1 MQLGQFKSPRRKLWR
16 IADTGLLVRKV
27 RSGEAPWE
35 DSMELSGR
43 RMSVYVRY
51 GVAPGGALSFAW
63 TGTWIPLRTIP
74 VETCGANFQASCTL
88 EELPGLLADGEKLAE
103 SPCEFRFDGIL
114 HIFSTTPEGMQ
125 IIRSV
130 FASPESICALQHIRV
145 VNGSGKPREIT
156 LSPGAEFPAGE
167 GGRGVYPV
175 SASLYLS
182 RGPRVLAP
190 GEEAEYTLTF
200 CARTADQTLPRPDG
214 RAEMYARYARV
225 AELTAPLQLRTG
237 VPEIDSEFYFSK
249 LRAGENIF
257 LTRTGL
263 LHSPGG
269 KRYYASV
276 WANDQLEYAAPW
288 FGFTGDRAGIEASL
302 NAFELYIPFMGPEY
316 KPIPSSIVS
325 EGVGIWN
332 KRGDRGDGAMYAYGA
347 ARFALASGRR
357 DIALKLKTPIE
368 WCLEFCRRKLNDDGV
383 PESDTDEME
392 TRLPSGKANLCTAS
406 LYFDALRTASALERD
421 LGDPG
426 RAETYAAQARTLG
439 SAIEKYFGANLRGF
453 DTYRYYRECEVLRS
467 WMGIPLCMGLFDR
480 AAGTAAAL
488 FSERLWIGA
497 GMLSA
502 EGDEKVWDRSALYAF
517 RGAIFSGQGDRVFPL
532 LRDYSETRLTGE
544 HIPYPFEAWPENDC
558 RQTSAESA
566 LYARIFTEGWF
577 GLVPAGLRRFT
588 AAPNPPAAVPES
600 ELNDV
605 PAFGHVLDFSLK
617 GRELEIRCDGKLFA
631 AGPAPREI
639 ELPERSL
646 NEA

>member
-1 MQLGQFKSPRRKLWR
+1 MQLGQFRAPRTRLWR

-27 RSGEAPWE
+27 GSGEAPWE
-35 DSMELSGR
+35 DSTELSGR

-51 GVAPGGALSFAW
+51 GVAPGGTLSFAW

-74 VETCGANFQASCTL
+74 VETCGASFQASCTL
-88 EELPGLLADGEKLAE
+88 GELPGFFADGERAE
-103 SPCEFRFDGIL
+103 EFPCEFRFDGIL
-114 HIFSTTPEGMQ
+114 HIVSTTREG
-125 IIRSV
+125 IKISRSV
-130 FASPESICALQHIRV
+130 FASPEGICALQHIRV
-145 VNGSGKPREIT
+145 VNESEKERAIT
-156 LSPGAEFPAGE
+156 LSSGAEFPAGE

-182 RGPRVLAP
+182 RGRRVLAP
-190 GEEAEYTLTF
+190 GEEAEYTLSF
-200 CARTADQTLPRPDG
+200 CARTPDRELPRPDG

-225 AELTAPLQLRTG
+225 AQLTAPLQLRTG
-237 VPEIDSEFYFSK
+237 IPGIDSEFYFSK

-257 LTRTGL
+257 LTRAGL

-269 KRYYASV
+269 RRYYASV

-288 FGFTGDRAGIEASL
+288 FGFTGDPAGIEASL
-302 NAFELYIPFMGPEY
+302 NAFELYVPFMGREY
-316 KPIPSSIVS
+316 KPIPSSVVS

-332 KRGDRGDGAMYAYGA
+332 KRGDRGDAAMYACGA

-357 DIALKLKTPIE
+357 DIALRLKSPVE
-368 WCLEFCRRKLNDDGV
+368 WCLEFCRRKLNDGGV

-406 LYFDALRTASALERD
+406 LYYDALRTASGLERD
-421 LGDPG
+421 LGDSA
-426 RAETYAAQARTLG
+426 RAAAYAAQARTLG
-439 SAIEKYFGANLRGF
+439 AAIEKYFGARIRGF
-453 DTYRYYRECEVLRS
+453 DTYRYYKECEVLRS
-467 WMGIPLCMGLFDR
+467 WMGIPLCMGIFDR
-480 AAGTAAAL
+480 AAGTVEAL
-488 FSERLWIGA
+488 FSDRLWIGA

-517 RGAIFSGQGDRVFPL
+517 RGAIFAGQGGRVFPL
-532 LRDYSETRLTGE
+532 LRDYSESRLTGE

-577 GLVPAGLRRFT
+577 GLTPAGLRRFT

-605 PAFGHVLDFSLK
+605 PAFGHVLDFALK
-617 GRELEIRCDGKLFA
+617 GRELEIRCDGKVFA
-631 AGPAPREI
+631 VTSAPREI

>member
-1 MQLGQFKSPRRKLWR
+1 MQMGQFRSPRRKLWR
-16 IADTGLLVRKV
+16 IADTGLLVRKTAP
-27 RSGEAPWE
+27 GEAPWE

-74 VETCGANFQASCTL
+74 VETCGASFQASCTF
-88 EELPGLLADGEKLAE
+88 EELPHFIADGKKTEE
-103 SPCEFRFDGIL
+103 FPREFRFDGIL
-114 HIFSTTPEGMQ
+114 HIASSTPEGLQ
-125 IIRSV
+125 ITRSV
-130 FASPESICALQHIRV
+130 FASPEGICALQRIRV
-145 VNGSGKPREIT
+145 VNRSEKAREIA
-156 LSPGAEFPAGE
+156 LSADREFPAGE

-190 GEEAEYTLTF
+190 GEEAEYTLSF

-225 AELTAPLQLRTG
+225 AELTSPLQLRTG
-237 VPEIDSEFYFSK
+237 IPEIDSEFYFAK

-257 LTRTGL
+257 LTRAGL

-269 KRYYASV
+269 RRYYASV

-302 NAFELYIPFMGPEY
+302 NAFLLYVPFMGAEY
-316 KPIPSSIVS
+316 KPIPSSVVS

-357 DIALKLKTPIE
+357 DIALKLKFPIE
-368 WCLEFCRRKLNDDGV
+368 WCLEFCRRKLNGEGV
-383 PESDTDEME
+383 PESDTDELE

-406 LYFDALRTASALERD
+406 LYYDALRTASVLERD
-421 LGDPG
+421 LGDPA
-426 RAETYAAQARTLG
+426 RAAAYSAQARALG
-439 SAIEKYFGANLRGF
+439 TAIEKYFGARIRTF
-453 DTYRYYRECEVLRS
+453 DTYRYYKECEVLRS

-480 AAGTAAAL
+480 AAGTVDAL
-488 FSERLWIGA
+488 FSDRLWIGG

-517 RGAIFSGQGDRVFPL
+517 RGAFFSGQGDRVFHL

-577 GLVPAGLRRFT
+577 GLTPAGLRRFT

-605 PAFGHVLDFSLK
+605 PAFGHVLDFALK
-617 GRELEIRCDGKLFA
+617 GRELEIRCDGKIFFL
-631 AGPAPREI
+631 GSAPREI
-639 ELPERSL
+639 ELPERTPD
-646 NEA
+646 EI